1 MMRSTNFL
9 RRRPLSLAR
18 RTFASL
24 DWKVHSETGIISH
37 GNKPLFQTI
46 IGMEIHA
53 QLDIPT
59 KLFSSAPKVDTL
71 STPPNSTA
79 VWPLDVAVPGVLP
92 RTSLEAVQAALLT
105 AAACNCQIPNSSRFE
120 RKHYAYAD
128 LPLGYQVTQQR
139 WPIATNGVLKCRRRT
154 MDRKKKQQES
164 FLSVGIDRIQLE
176 QDTGKTIAVTRRET
190 APDGTEFVLTES
202 LVDFNRAGCALV
214 EIVFNPDIRSANDAA
229 SVLSTLRDTMR
240 YIGTCDGRM
249 EEGSLR
255 CDLNISIAPINFDEN
270 DENRDLDNPFQD
282 SLPPGTGN
290 RVEVKNLNSIKQVF
304 SAAQYEATRQAE
316 AHANGVP
323 TQRETRTF
331 DVKTGKTV
339 TIRSKE
345 GAVDYRFMPE
355 PDLPPIVL
363 NKEVLNGMSLE
374 MFLQQNLPELPE
386 QATIRLMEEY
396 GLSEDVA
403 LVITGDPPSVKMYE
417 EAVSTCR
424 QELGDEMP
432 KKLNETVANW
442 LCNDLFALVKEGV
455 AEDEYSVEYSRVSG
469 VQLGQLVAQ
478 MVEGSISTT
487 MAKKILN
494 LMYHEELAKSP
505 RLIAEERNLQVI
517 TDLDTL
523 EEICKQVIEQ
533 HDSQL
538 EQYKK
543 GGKHVRKMKKFF
555 LGKAMAHSRG
565 NAQPELLSD
574 ALDEMLEK
582 LAPNV
587 TE

>member
-1 MMRSTNFL
+1 M
-9 RRRPLSLAR
+9 
-18 RTFASL
+18 
-24 DWKVHSETGIISH
+24 
-37 GNKPLFQTI
+37 
-46 IGMEIHA
+46 
-53 QLDIPT
+53 
-59 KLFSSAPKVDTL
+59 
-71 STPPNSTA
+71 
-79 VWPLDVAVPGVLP
+79 
-92 RTSLEAVQAALLT
+92 
-105 AAACNCQIPNSSRFE
+105 
-120 RKHYAYAD
+120 
-128 LPLGYQVTQQR
+128 
-139 WPIATNGVLKCRRRT
+139 
-154 MDRKKKQQES
+154 
-164 FLSVGIDRIQLE
+164 
-176 QDTGKTIAVTRRET
+176 
-190 APDGTEFVLTES
+190 
-202 LVDFNRAGCALV
+202 
-214 EIVFNPDIRSANDAA
+214 
-229 SVLSTLRDTMR
+229 
-240 YIGTCDGRM
+240 
-249 EEGSLR
+249 
-255 CDLNISIAPINFDEN
+255 
-270 DENRDLDNPFQD
+270 
-282 SLPPGTGN
+282 
-290 RVEVKNLNSIKQVF
+290 
-304 SAAQYEATRQAE
+304 
-316 AHANGVP
+316 
-323 TQRETRTF
+323 
-331 DVKTGKTV
+331 
-339 TIRSKE
+339 
-345 GAVDYRFMPE
+345 DYRFMPE

>member
-1 MMRSTNFL
+1 MRHFY
-9 RRRPLSLAR
+9 
-18 RTFASL
+18 
-24 DWKVHSETGIISH
+24 
-37 GNKPLFQTI
+37 
-46 IGMEIHA
+46 
-53 QLDIPT
+53 
-59 KLFSSAPKVDTL
+59 
-71 STPPNSTA
+71 
-79 VWPLDVAVPGVLP
+79 
-92 RTSLEAVQAALLT
+92 LT
-105 AAACNCQIPNSSRFE
+105 V
-120 RKHYAYAD
+120 Y
-128 LPLGYQVTQQR
+128 V
-139 WPIATNGVLKCRRRT
+139 
-154 MDRKKKQQES
+154 
-164 FLSVGIDRIQLE
+164 
-176 QDTGKTIAVTRRET
+176 
-190 APDGTEFVLTES
+190 
-202 LVDFNRAGCALV
+202 
-214 EIVFNPDIRSANDAA
+214 
-229 SVLSTLRDTMR
+229 
-240 YIGTCDGRM
+240 
-249 EEGSLR
+249 
-255 CDLNISIAPINFDEN
+255 
-270 DENRDLDNPFQD
+270 
-282 SLPPGTGN
+282 
-290 RVEVKNLNSIKQVF
+290 VF